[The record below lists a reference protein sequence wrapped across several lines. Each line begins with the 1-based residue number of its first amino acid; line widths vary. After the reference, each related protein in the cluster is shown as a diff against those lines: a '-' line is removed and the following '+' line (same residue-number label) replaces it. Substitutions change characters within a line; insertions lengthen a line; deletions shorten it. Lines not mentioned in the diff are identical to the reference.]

1 MESALEAAQNLLR
14 QSLPSMHNLPDA
26 ATVARVRDL
35 VRSPAVQSAL
45 ERSSDTFLAFALRAV
60 EHVVANQSQTDRE
73 TISRL
78 WDILDDPH
86 PEPSLRAPAEL
97 SHHVRAIPK
106 ETLTAPASTE
116 RLMACS
122 VFSPGKP

>member
-14 QSLPSMHNLPDA
+14 QSLPPMYNLPDA

-35 VRSPAVQSAL
+35 VCSPTVQSAL
-45 ERSSDTFLAFALRAV
+45 GRSSDTFLAFALGAD

-86 PEPSLRAPAEL
+86 LNLALGLRRTIA
-97 SHHVRAIPK
+97 SRSGQ
-106 ETLTAPASTE
+106 ETLTAQMSME
-116 RLMACS
+116 RLMAYIVS
-122 VFSPGKP
+122 SPGKP